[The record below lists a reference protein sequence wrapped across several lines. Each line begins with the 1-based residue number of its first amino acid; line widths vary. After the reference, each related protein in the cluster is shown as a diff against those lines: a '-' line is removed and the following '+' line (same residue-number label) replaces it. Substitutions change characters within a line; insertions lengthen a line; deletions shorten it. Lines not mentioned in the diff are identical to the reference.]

1 MRMPKKEPEGPRV
14 GRLETRIMNV
24 VWEKGTASVHD
35 VRDALGGSRKSA
47 YSTILTM
54 MRNLEAKGYLEH
66 EVEDR
71 KYLYRAVV
79 DQQRVRRNVLSDLV
93 QRLFNGS
100 PALLVNSLL
109 QQSDVS
115 PEEMVEIKRL
125 LRDKEAKS

>member
-1 MRMPKKEPEGPRV
+1 VRMPKKEPEGPRL

>member
-1 MRMPKKEPEGPRV
+1 MRMPKKEPEGPRL

-54 MRNLEAKGYLEH
+54 MRNLEAKGYLKH

-115 PEEMVEIKRL
+115 PEEMAEIRRL